1 MRGAPAALLGTVMWL
16 CAAAPAHAA
25 PTWLAPVE
33 VSIAAPFTSAPQIG
47 GDGAGDAF
55 AVWLQPSGSEDQ
67 VVEAAE
73 RPAGGTWQ
81 RLGELSSAQGFAQSV
96 HLAVDAQGDAI
107 VAWQETEASQS
118 KILAAFHA
126 AGAAGFQPAVTVSP
140 GTEASGPYVAIA
152 PHGEAMAVWN
162 KYVESDLVV
171 EAAERSAATGAWQT
185 PVQVSKGESHY
196 AAGPSLKL
204 DAQGDAMAIWTRFEV
219 ESLKP
224 TEEVVQT
231 AWRPAST
238 GVWQKPEDRTE
249 KGGFSNSGAIGLDAQ
264 GDAVALWLYREGV
277 VEVARASV
285 RPASTGS
292 WTLPQT
298 ISTGTQ
304 NPTAPLL
311 AVDPQ
316 GDAFA
321 IWHQVNAVQVTVR
334 PASSGAWQPPQELAQ
349 FASQPSIALDQ
360 RGDAIAAWQEFSGS
374 FEIQARTRSAAT
386 GVWEAPLTVAPPIY
400 QTGTQQPQ
408 VALDDQGN
416 AVAGWL
422 REEIEGPGV
431 IEAAGYDAAGPQ
443 LKSLSIPAGGVAGQ
457 ALGFSVSP
465 LDVWSPIA
473 STIWSFG
480 DGSAA
485 LGTSV
490 THTYSAPG
498 TYQVSVTGIDGVAN
512 SSVAS
517 GTIAIA
523 PALKIN
529 HGKATA
535 PSAPA
540 ISSVSQSHA
549 RWREGRM
556 LPTLA
561 RKRKARTPTGTV
573 FSFTLDQPARVQLLF
588 TQRLRGRKV
597 KGKCVPASRRNRRAP
612 GCRRTVKAGLLT
624 LSGHAGVDR
633 ISFQGRISPTSKL
646 RPGSFAVQ
654 ITATGATGLRSRP
667 ATLRFT
673 VVR

>member
-16 CAAAPAHAA
+16 CAAAPAHAT

-33 VSIAAPFTSAPQIG
+33 LSVAAPFTSAPQIG
-47 GDGAGDAF
+47 ADGAGDAF
-55 AVWLQPSGSEDQ
+55 AVWLQLSGSNQ
-67 VVEAAE
+67 FVEAAE

-140 GTEASGPYVAIA
+140 GTEASGPNVAIGS
-152 PHGEAMAVWN
+152 HGEAMAVWN

-185 PVQVSKGESHY
+185 PVQISKGESQY
-196 AAGPSLKL
+196 AAGPSVTL
-204 DAQGDAMAIWTRFEV
+204 DAQGDAMAIWTRFEQ

-231 AWRPAST
+231 AWRPASA

-249 KGGFSNSGAIGLDAQ
+249 KGGFSNSGAIGLDAS
-264 GDAVALWLYREGV
+264 GDAVAAWLHREGV
-277 VEVARASV
+277 VEVTRASV
-285 RPASTGS
+285 RPASTGT
-292 WTLPQT
+292 WALPQT

-321 IWHQVNAVQVTVR
+321 IWHQVNAVEVTVR

-360 RGDAIAAWQEFSGS
+360 RGDAIATWQEFSGS

-431 IEAAGYDAAGPQ
+431 VEAAGYDAAGPQ
-443 LKSLSIPAGGVAGQ
+443 MHSLSIPAGGTAGQ
-457 ALGFSVSP
+457 PTSFSVSP
-465 LDVWSPIA
+465 LDVWSPLA

-480 DGSAA
+480 DGGAA
-485 LGTSV
+485 IGTSV
-490 THTYSAPG
+490 THSYSAPG

-517 GTIAIA
+517 GTVTIAAA
-523 PALKIN
+523 PPVAPKGN
-529 HGKATA
+529 TA
-535 PSAPA
+535 AVAPTL
-540 ISSVSQSHA
+540 SSVGQSHA
-549 RWREGRM
+549 KWREGSK

-561 RKRKARTPTGTV
+561 RKRKARPPLGTV
-573 FSFTLDQPARVQLLF
+573 FSFTLDQPARVELLF
-588 TQRLRGRKV
+588 SQQLPGRRV
-597 KGKCVPASRRNRRAP
+597 KGRCVPASRHNRRAA
-612 GCRRTVKAGLLT
+612 GCRRTVSAGALA
-624 LSGHAGVDR
+624 LSGHAGVNR

-646 RPGSFAVQ
+646 RPGSSAVQ
-654 ITATGATGLRSRP
+654 ITAVGATGLRSQP